1 MHPMRN
7 FSSILRMRSI
17 NCPESTADGAKSPTN
32 YSARNIVQ
40 DVKSKT
46 TITLTFWR
54 FESKHDL
61 LRLFWGT
68 LCSHYSE
75 LFHVFQFW
83 VCMCTLFGGIL
94 GHHKNWPKGSY
105 ARPEQMRDDD
115 TDFAEPSVFFN
126 FLCMDISPIYWW
138 YGWLPWVMVELILP
152 AAIVVPSRRSV
163 LLEVHDDIILLRIC
177 LYYVFND
184 CTKTGSTRV
193 TGRIQLQRGLVY
205 VTGVWNPGPRNG
217 NLFTILIVNRN
228 NISKKCFYLRFISI
242 YSFSPL
248 KSRFLFFE

>member
-1 MHPMRN
+1 MVWMTSLGNGRIN
-7 FSSILRMRSI
+7 SLDVSSKNTSCFSLIQTLKFRMLELYCSRVLRTNRS
-17 NCPESTADGAKSPTN
+17 S
-32 YSARNIVQ
+32 
-40 DVKSKT
+40 
-46 TITLTFWR
+46 L
-54 FESKHDL
+54 
-61 LRLFWGT
+61 
-68 LCSHYSE
+68 
-75 LFHVFQFW
+75 
-83 VCMCTLFGGIL
+83 
-94 GHHKNWPKGSY
+94 
-105 ARPEQMRDDD
+105 
-115 TDFAEPSVFFN
+115 
-126 FLCMDISPIYWW
+126 IS
-138 YGWLPWVMVELILP
+138 

-205 VTGVWNPGPRNG
+205 VTGVWNPDPRNG

-228 NISKKCFYLRFISI
+228 NISKKCFYLRFVSI